1 MSLVNV
7 TLLWESLDQA
17 RLLIY
22 RGSYMSNHGL
32 LNLIKRVE
40 EKRLNARLSEHFTS
54 SIHSI
59 IQEHEC

>member
-1 MSLVNV
+1 MSLVNEAQ
-7 TLLWESLDQA
+7 LWASLDQA

-22 RGSYMSNHGL
+22 RGSYMSNHVL

-40 EKRLNARLSEHFTS
+40 ATRLNARLSEHFMS
-54 SIHSI
+54 LILSI